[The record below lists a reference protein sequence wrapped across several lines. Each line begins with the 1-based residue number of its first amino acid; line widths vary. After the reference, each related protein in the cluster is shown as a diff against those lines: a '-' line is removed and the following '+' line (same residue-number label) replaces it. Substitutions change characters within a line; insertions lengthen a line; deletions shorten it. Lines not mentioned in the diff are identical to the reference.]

1 VSAEGVTFTLVPV
14 TVPIPLILRLVAL
27 ATDHVSVALCPVVTN
42 EGATVN
48 ELIVGVG
55 GGGAPDPEDPP
66 LHAARESAA
75 N

>member
-1 VSAEGVTFTLVPV
+1 M
-14 TVPIPLILRLVAL
+14 LRLVAL

-48 ELIVGVG
+48 ELIVGVSG
-55 GGGAPDPEDPP
+55 GGVPDPEHPP
-66 LHAARESAA
+66 PHAAKESAA